1 MLGEALKCT
10 NHLVIL
16 NKMEVRGIKEREPQM
31 NNIKN
36 EKWTTLL
43 DTTEIK
49 ENTKKKRVT

>member
-10 NHLVIL
+10 NLLVTL
-16 NKMEVRGIKEREPQM
+16 NKMKVREIKEREPQM